1 MKKSIISFLLIVSIF
16 STLSVLAE
24 HHEDTMMDSTSTEA
38 GVMVGWAAMVPS
50 KNIVQNA
57 VNSSDHTTLVAAVWA
72 ANLATVLQTEGP
84 FTVFA
89 PTNSAFEKLPAG
101 TVETLLEPENI
112 DNLTGIL
119 TYHVVA
125 GAYTSD
131 DLEDGMELITLQ
143 GETIEFSYT
152 DGKWF
157 VNNALIEI
165 ADILSSNWVTYVVDT
180 VLMPELSYEARVK
193 QALEIRSMLE
203 SKDEAKVDNV
213 VSKYNEI
220 TADFSKDKKDSI
232 DTKFISLIDEA
243 IAQATSKGTLGER
256 SVRILA
262 LLKLEI
268 INDNSAGVMVGWAA
282 MVPSKNIV
290 QNAVNSSD
298 HTTLVAAVWAAD
310 LASALQAEGPFTV
323 FAPTNSA
330 FEKLPAGT
338 VETLLEPEN
347 IDDLTGVLTYHVVAG
362 TYLASDLKDGLTVAT
377 LQGDTLT
384 FTIED
389 EIVHINGEAMVETL
403 NIVSTNGVTHVIDT
417 VLIPSE

>member
-1 MKKSIISFLLIVSIF
+1 
-16 STLSVLAE
+16 
-24 HHEDTMMDSTSTEA
+24 
-38 GVMVGWAAMVPS
+38 
-50 KNIVQNA
+50 
-57 VNSSDHTTLVAAVWA
+57 
-72 ANLATVLQTEGP
+72 
-84 FTVFA
+84 
-89 PTNSAFEKLPAG
+89 
-101 TVETLLEPENI
+101 
-112 DNLTGIL
+112 
-119 TYHVVA
+119 
-125 GAYTSD
+125 
-131 DLEDGMELITLQ
+131 
-143 GETIEFSYT
+143 
-152 DGKWF
+152 
-157 VNNALIEI
+157 
-165 ADILSSNWVTYVVDT
+165 
-180 VLMPELSYEARVK
+180 MPELSYEARVK

-330 FEKLPAGT
+330 FEK
-338 VETLLEPEN
+338 N
-347 IDDLTGVLTYHVVAG
+347 SSY
-362 TYLASDLKDGLTVAT
+362 
-377 LQGDTLT
+377 
-384 FTIED
+384 
-389 EIVHINGEAMVETL
+389 
-403 NIVSTNGVTHVIDT
+403 
-417 VLIPSE
+417 